1 MLDFLPIHSNKFYF
15 CGMKVEFLKRLTSL
29 LLSLLFIYNAM
40 GYFVAYKSSRYFN
53 RLEMRAAIRKKAS
66 LNSLEVIKI
75 SLLAKN
81 NQASEI
87 QFIKKNEIKYH
98 GRFYDIVRR
107 KNIGDSVFF
116 YCLHDKKEEAIIK
129 NFHQHVETYTTT
141 NLPLNHKHP
150 NILKLIVKDFIPL
163 FYVRFDSFCLSELF
177 YFEYSQTNRNFIP
190 GIPYPPPKIYTALK
204 V

>member
-1 MLDFLPIHSNKFYF
+1 
-15 CGMKVEFLKRLTSL
+15 MKVEFLKRLTSL